1 MRRYTSWLGRWSWR
15 TVAVIVLAAAV
26 TAVTGFWLLGST
38 EEAPPRHGDP
48 AGCRQDPMAHVH
60 HPARLKVLAECT
72 TVSGIVRSV
81 NLVRAYNDLKIVIA
95 PDREY
100 RGFLS
105 DGNDGVLTVDVI
117 ATDLLRV
124 PVPKP
129 GAHITAAGAW
139 VHNRADD
146 AVELHPA
153 YRIDVA
159 ADQRDTSATWATP
172 AALGQGAELSV
183 TAQAPKGTSIGEPV
197 IVSVRAEWRG
207 AGQRRPAS
215 QIHLFAEL
223 TTADGTGVR
232 WQATRT
238 NTLGTATVDILALE
252 IPGQYTLTVYATPSG
267 SDATAT
273 TGIRIARR

>member
-1 MRRYTSWLGRWSWR
+1 MRRCTSWLGLGRWSWR

-26 TAVTGFWLLGST
+26 TTVTGFWLSA
-38 EEAPPRHGDP
+38 EEAPPWHGDP
-48 AGCRQDPMAHVH
+48 AECRRDPMAHVH
-60 HPARLKVLAECT
+60 HPARLKVLAECMA
-72 TVSGIVRSV
+72 VSGTVRGV
-81 NLVRAYNDLKIVIA
+81 HLVRAYNDLKIVIT
-95 PDREY
+95 PDPEY
-100 RGFLS
+100 REFLR

-139 VHNRADD
+139 VHNWADD

-159 ADQRDTSATWATP
+159 ADQRDTSPAWATP
-172 AALGQGAELSV
+172 AARHQGAELSL
-183 TAQAPKGTSIGEPV
+183 TAHAPKGTSIGEPV
-197 IVSVRAEWRG
+197 IVSIQAEWRR

-223 TTADGTGVR
+223 TMADGSGVR

-273 TGIRIARR
+273 TDIRIARR

>member
-1 MRRYTSWLGRWSWR
+1 
-15 TVAVIVLAAAV
+15 
-26 TAVTGFWLLGST
+26 
-38 EEAPPRHGDP
+38 
-48 AGCRQDPMAHVH
+48 MA
-60 HPARLKVLAECT
+60 
-72 TVSGIVRSV
+72 VSGTVRSV
-81 NLVRAYNDLKIVIA
+81 DLVRAYNDLKIVIT
-95 PDREY
+95 PDHEY
-100 RGFLS
+100 REFLR

-129 GAHITAAGAW
+129 GAHITAVGAW
-139 VHNRADD
+139 VHHRAND
-146 AVELHPA
+146 AVALHPA

-159 ADQRDTSATWATP
+159 ADQRDTSATWAT
-172 AALGQGAELSV
+172 AQRQGAELSV

-197 IVSVRAEWRG
+197 IVSVRAEWQG

-273 TGIRIARR
+273 TDIRIARR